1 MAASCVKQV
10 NKDPYQEPP
19 DVFRSLE
26 ETDYLERYEFLARI
40 AAEEALH
47 TINHGPD
54 PSSWPV
60 LQNKEGILAVVGSG
74 IKSVCHFTSEAIS
87 LIKHAD
93 KVFYCVADPVTEIYI
108 KTLSPDAKD
117 LYVFYSNDKER
128 YHTYVQMAEVLLHEV
143 RKGFKVVAVYY
154 GHPGVFVLPS
164 HRAVQIARKQ
174 GLRAFLV
181 PAVSALDCL
190 VADVDFD
197 PSFPGLQIL
206 EATDML
212 LRKRTI
218 LTDRHVV
225 IWQVGCVGNPGY
237 RRQGYL
243 KEYFAVLL
251 DYLQEFYCADQEIIH
266 YIGSQFPTVTS
277 VIQHIPLSQFRS
289 PEISKQVTGISTFYI
304 APKDCVPYD
313 NNIGQRMGLITQS
326 TSTEGQPIRSRSFNT
341 YETKEKQAIREME
354 NFEVPKAFA
363 FTPLTAA
370 SNYIEQLS
378 LNPLKLQQ
386 HMKEPKKE
394 LSKHPE
400 IPLRDTV
407 LLASGVRGN
416 VRAAAAPYAMS
427 AAEKCAVRILTD
439 SAFAHSYK
447 EEMKKLRSDLDA
459 DKKLTQ
465 WLQLHGY
472 NTNPADVQSALLTLQ
487 KTSLL
492 PWTNQYTSEVGLLVI
507 YGVAPPG
514 TSTVTWNN
522 IPINDYKME
531 NTVLRWTAGNKNDS
545 NGAITFNVQNSLQVA
560 VGKIWAK
567 DAQEPSANNFDGT
580 TSDFRSPMQF
590 WEGKYKTVV
599 KLGSATTTGKELE
612 VTFPIKTGKVT
623 LGGKEITSFNFD
635 KTTLSWSNGKIT
647 FYQQQKT
654 ASNPSIAK
662 FYGKL
667 WEESESKPTATNFW
681 GALDELYLTP
691 WGGVYKSYVDKS
703 GAAELVVQPGTP
715 IQPPSI
721 TYGTAVKDW
730 QFDNPVISWT
740 TASGNFTNA
749 ELTFLVYSDGTRGFS
764 GKIWLD
770 GSTKP
775 TKPNTSGV
783 IDKIYLTSWSTTY
796 YTKTLK
802 PGESS
807 QTVNS
812 DLLQI
817 IGGKDM
823 KSSSVILQGV
833 EVQNWNFSGAKNLLS
848 WTEKDNNSN
857 ASITFYCSKATKPEA
872 PGLQFYGKYWKK
884 GEREPSKTNWWGSF
898 RAPDQTGGGG
908 SSRGGNSN
916 PFSAKSVGFAI
927 AMGLLVFTIIEILRH
942 GITYLAKKA
951 YDKYKESQKEADEK
965 DNDEVR
971 ARENQQ
977 DSQEQPDQGDVE
989 PQPEPPPNDDA
1000 PPNNDAP
1007 PDDAPPNDAPPNDAP
1022 PNDAP
1027 PNDAP
1032 PNDAPPNDAPPN
1044 DAPPDD
1050 APPNDVPPDDAPP
1063 DDIPVDDVPFDVVGF
1078 VP

>member
-1 MAASCVKQV
+1 MAASCVEQV

-19 DVFRSLE
+19 DVVRSLE

-47 TINHGPD
+47 TISHGPD

-74 IKSVCHFTSEAIS
+74 IKSGCDFTSEAIS

-108 KTLSPDAKD
+108 KTLSPYAKD

-128 YHTYVQMAEVLLHEV
+128 YHTYVQMAELLLHEV
-143 RKGFKVVAVYY
+143 RKGLKVVAVYY

-212 LRKRTI
+212 LRKRPI
-218 LTDRHVV
+218 LTDRHIV

-243 KEYFAVLL
+243 KEHFAVLL
-251 DYLQEFYCADQEIIH
+251 DYLEEFYSTDQEIIH

-277 VIQHIPLSQFRS
+277 VIECIPLSQFRS

-304 APKDCVPYD
+304 APKHCVPYD
-313 NNIGQRMGLITQS
+313 TNIGQKMGLVTQS
-326 TSTEGQPIRSRSFNT
+326 SSTTGQPLRARSFNM
-341 YETKEKQAIREME
+341 YETKEEQAMKELE
-354 NFEVPKAFA
+354 NLKVPKAFA
-363 FTPLTAA
+363 FTPTTAA
-370 SNYIEQLS
+370 SNYIEELS

-386 HMKEPKKE
+386 HMKDPKKE

-400 IPLRDTV
+400 IPVRDTM

-416 VRAAAAPYAMS
+416 VRAAAAPYAIP

-447 EEMKKLRSDLDA
+447 EKMKMLRSDLDA

-472 NTNPADVQSALLTLQ
+472 NTNPTDVQSALQTLQ

-492 PWTNQYTSEVGLLVI
+492 PWTNQYISSIGVLVI
-507 YGVAPPG
+507 HGVAPPG
-514 TSTVTWNN
+514 SSTVTWNN
-522 IPINDYKME
+522 IPINDYTMQD
-531 NTVLRWTAGNKNDS
+531 TVLKWTAGNKNDS
-545 NGAITFNVQNSLQVA
+545 NGVIAFNVQNSLQVA
-560 VGKIWAK
+560 VGKIWSK
-567 DAQEPSANNFDGT
+567 NVKEPSTNNFDGT

-599 KLGSATTTGKELE
+599 RSNSTTTTGKELE
-612 VTFPIKTGKVT
+612 ITFPIKSGKVT
-623 LGGKEITSFNFD
+623 LGGKEITSFKFD

-667 WEESESKPTATNFW
+667 WEESKSEPTDSNFW
-681 GALDELYLTP
+681 GTLDELYLKP

-703 GAAELVVQPGTP
+703 GAAELVVQTGTP
-715 IQPPSI
+715 IQAASI
-721 TYGTAVKDW
+721 SYGNVVKDW
-730 QFDNPVISWT
+730 QFNNPAISWT
-740 TASGNFTNA
+740 TASENVTNA

-775 TKPNTSGV
+775 LKNNTSGV
-783 IDKIYLTSWSTTY
+783 IDKTYLTSWSATY
-796 YTKTLK
+796 YTKSLK
-802 PGESS
+802 TDDSS

-812 DLLQI
+812 NLLQI

-833 EVQNWNFSGAKNLLS
+833 EVQNWTFSGAKKLLS
-848 WTEKDNNSN
+848 WTEKHNSSN
-857 ASITFYCSKATKPEA
+857 ASITFYCSKATKAEA

-884 GEREPSKTNWWGSF
+884 GESEPAKTNWWGSF
-898 RAPDQTGGGG
+898 RAPDQTGRGG
-908 SSRGGNSN
+908 SSSGSSSN
-916 PFSAKSVGFAI
+916 PFTAKSVGFAI
-927 AMGLLVFTIIEILRH
+927 AMGLIVFAIIEILRR
-942 GITYLAKKA
+942 GISYLAKKA
-951 YDKYKESQKEADEK
+951 YNKYKESQREADEK

-977 DSQEQPDQGDVE
+977 DSEEQPAQGDVE
-989 PQPEPPPNDDA
+989 PQPDPPPNDDA
-1000 PPNNDAP
+1000 PPDDAPPDDAPPDDAP

-1032 PNDAPPNDAPPN
+1032 PD

-1050 APPNDVPPDDAPP
+1050 APPDDAPP
-1063 DDIPVDDVPFDVVGF
+1063 DDVPPEDVPPEDIVDVVI
-1078 VP
+1078 